1 MHWDFAK
8 MQEMKNNKEK
18 EFMCRQCGEFLDSE
32 ELVEGKCPNCETDE
46 DIFINEL

>member
-1 MHWDFAK
+1 MGFIK
-8 MQEMKNNKEK
+8 FQNILKNNKEK